1 MLFLYGSLVMCMR
14 EEMSMIG
21 ESCAPVFPLVVKFS
35 CEFFPVTVIGGQKR
49 NLLAT
54 SLRYFT
60 NAV

>member
-1 MLFLYGSLVMCMR
+1 MCMR